1 MIFIFYFKFSGQ
13 EEGTVDFEGET
24 KIMPF
29 NMKEEMEEGHFDGD
43 GFYHFKKNTEQ
54 IKDAWLDDIDWVKVC
69 TSIEYEIVPKVRQR
83 LSCNFVD

>member
-1 MIFIFYFKFSGQ
+1 
-13 EEGTVDFEGET
+13 
-24 KIMPF
+24 MPF

-69 TSIEYEIVPKVRQR
+69 TSMNMK
-83 LSCNFVD
+83 